1 MTSPELYRRVTDIVG
16 EALDLR
22 GEARS
27 SFLERACGSDAE
39 LRLQVDRLLDQAT
52 PPESRGE
59 GSERVDLSAHF
70 FRTAATAM
78 RRILVDHER
87 QRRAQKRIPAEAKI
101 PIELGAEPIA
111 SKEMD
116 ILKFDDVLGRLAKLS
131 SRQARIVELRY
142 FGGLT
147 ESQVAEVLDISR
159 RTVTREMRVARLW
172 LRDQM
177 SS

>member
-1 MTSPELYRRVTDIVG
+1 MHETY
-16 EALDLR
+16 
-22 GEARS
+22 
-27 SFLERACGSDAE
+27 
-39 LRLQVDRLLDQAT
+39 LRLFGLQQIDFADHR
-52 PPESRGE
+52 
-59 GSERVDLSAHF
+59 HF

-87 QRRAQKRIPAEAKI
+87 QRRAQKRIPAEAKL
-101 PIELGAEPIA
+101 PIELGAEPIV

-159 RTVTREMRVARLW
+159 RTVTREMGVARLW